1 MSESR
6 RALRAFEGHLSEVMD
21 VGEAVEVVDR
31 LDRTVSEEY
40 LDRRLAEALEEQ
52 TQRMAALWRR
62 DLLLVSG
69 AQFFA
74 LAAAVAALV
83 GLG

>member
-1 MSESR
+1 M
-6 RALRAFEGHLSEVMD
+6 
-21 VGEAVEVVDR
+21 GEAVEVVDR

>member
-1 MSESR
+1 
-6 RALRAFEGHLSEVMD
+6 MD
-21 VGEAVEVVDR
+21 VGQAVEVVGR

-52 TQRMAALWRR
+52 TPRTAALWRR

-69 AQFFA
+69 AELFA
-74 LAAAVAALV
+74 LAAAVAALA

>member
-1 MSESR
+1 MDESR
-6 RALRAFEGHLSEVMD
+6 RALRAFEGHLSEVMN
-21 VGEAVEVVDR
+21 VGEAIEVVDR

-40 LDRRLAEALEEQ
+40 LDRRLDEQ

-74 LAAAVAALV
+74 LAAAVGALV
-83 GLG
+83 GLA

>member
-1 MSESR
+1 MSEGR
-6 RALRAFEGHLSEVMD
+6 RALRALEGHLSEEVG
-21 VGEAVEVVDR
+21 VGEAAEVVDR

-40 LDRRLAEALEEQ
+40 LDRRLDEALEEQ

-62 DLLLVSG
+62 DLLLVSC
-69 AQFFA
+69 APFFA

>member
-1 MSESR
+1 
-6 RALRAFEGHLSEVMD
+6 
-21 VGEAVEVVDR
+21 
-31 LDRTVSEEY
+31 
-40 LDRRLAEALEEQ
+40 
-52 TQRMAALWRR
+52 MAALWRR
-62 DLLLVSG
+62 DLLLVSC